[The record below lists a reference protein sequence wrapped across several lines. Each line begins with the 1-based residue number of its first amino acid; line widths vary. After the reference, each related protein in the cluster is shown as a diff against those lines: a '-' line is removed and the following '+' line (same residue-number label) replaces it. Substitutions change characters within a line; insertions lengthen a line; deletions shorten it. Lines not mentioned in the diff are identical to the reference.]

1 MISAV
6 LSILADHE
14 GIGGVKCSQVILPN
28 VPGENGLV
36 GADAIRETIRN
47 PRATKAF
54 EKGEGKS

>member
-1 MISAV
+1 MIAALFMTPPPITMS
-6 LSILADHE
+6 
-14 GIGGVKCSQVILPN
+14 N